1 MHHKTQDIE
10 TPDKLQRETFG
21 YFLHET
27 NLSNKPYSARV
38 LALAGLLLAGMGLH
52 FIFIRPPL
60 LPKNLR
66 YMIPS
71 LQNGND
77 SYTKNG
83 KWIAKDFLMKK
94 RLAAEYMFG

>member
-27 NLSNKPYSARV
+27 NPSNKTYSARV
-38 LALAGLLLAGMGLH
+38 LALAGFLLAGMGLH

-60 LPKNLR
+60 LPGNLR
-66 YMIPS
+66 CMIPPLHNVNNNKTDLANG
-71 LQNGND
+71 LQ
-77 SYTKNG
+77 K
-83 KWIAKDFLMKK
+83 IF
-94 RLAAEYMFG
+94 